1 MSSDIKQLTN
11 DISNLEQY
19 AEQQFKDSR
28 VKKLLK
34 DQLQELR
41 STIIIYSTRISS
53 RTTKYQ
59 IILRQDALAV
69 VYNRLSETCYRF
81 KFPLSAI
88 VPLFRK
94 VIQNWRFDPLVFDL
108 EDSPIIT
115 APISVAQT
123 TRTTTR
129 PTTAIP
135 TTRVQQPQYPPA
147 FTNQPPPIRRA
158 FIPQEEPPVVTN
170 PVPTIPVANINQ
182 QRQTQP
188 SQTRRVFIETEEPP
202 VVTNPVP
209 TIPSTVSQST
219 IFPPAVSNN
228 QNAVKSGYL
237 TISDSMLRSLDNYIW
252 SDIGLSQTLNR
263 AASVQPRIA
272 ASFRNQQFN
281 DESDINFELLK
292 SLENGDEL
300 EDAILNIRDEI
311 GSPQKQQAFDGIVN
325 YIMKNMAEGHLNDN
339 QANAAYLTA
348 AMFLLDYLKT
358 NYKQFDE
365 NDIQTV
371 SQALIAVF

>member
-19 AEQQFKDSR
+19 AEQQFKDAR

-81 KFPLSAI
+81 RFPLSAI

-115 APISVAQT
+115 PPISVAQT
-123 TRTTTR
+123 TTR
-129 PTTAIP
+129 PTTSQ
-135 TTRVQQPQYPPA
+135 TTRITVQPPA
-147 FTNQPPPIRRA
+147 YTNEQVIREEPTLQPRRGFTQTEEIGQPPTI
-158 FIPQEEPPVVTN
+158 TN
-170 PVPTIPVANINQ
+170 PI
-182 QRQTQP
+182 
-188 SQTRRVFIETEEPP
+188 
-202 VVTNPVP
+202 P
-209 TIPSTVSQST
+209 TIPSAVSRPAVL
-219 IFPPAVSNN
+219 PPSVSNN
-228 QNAVKSGYL
+228 QNATQSEYL
-237 TISDSMLRSLDNYIW
+237 TISDSMLESLQRYIA
-252 SDIGLSQTLNR
+252 SGLSRTLNT

-281 DESDINFELLK
+281 DESDINFDLLE

-300 EDAILNIRDEI
+300 ENAILNIRDEI

-365 NDIQTV
+365 SDIQTV